1 VASTVPGAGVRGLS
15 VEPSLSVEPRDDWQ
29 IGSLRYFDSAGPMGA
44 NLRSAVG
51 GSLPGPLAAVRYP
64 SAQAELILAW
74 RSPTETLIMT
84 ADGATFAAVG
94 SRAAEDRSAGY
105 LVDQTGGVRAWQ
117 LAGARARDVLERI
130 GSAGSIPAPGEARTG
145 RLAELPVL
153 SLSVREGEFVLLVER
168 VYSEHLL
175 GWISETAADI

>member
-1 VASTVPGAGVRGLS
+1 MASTAAGPRASLS
-15 VEPSLSVEPRDDWQ
+15 IDPSLSVEPRHDWH
-29 IGSLRYFDSAGPMGA
+29 IGALRYFDGAGAMGA
-44 NLRSAVG
+44 NLRGVVG
-51 GSLPGPLAAVRYP
+51 GSLPGPLAAVRYA

-84 ADGATFAAVG
+84 ADRAAFAAVA

-117 LAGARARDVLERI
+117 LAGVRARDALERI
-130 GSAGSIPAPGEARTG
+130 GSAGSIPALGGARTG
-145 RLAELPVL
+145 RLADLPVL

-175 GWISETAADI
+175 GWISETAADM

>member
-1 VASTVPGAGVRGLS
+1 VPSLSVERGLS
-15 VEPSLSVEPRDDWQ
+15 VEPMHDWQ
-29 IGSLRYFDSAGPMGA
+29 IGSLRYFDGAGPMGA

-51 GSLPGPLAAVRYP
+51 GSLPGPLAAVRYA

-84 ADGATFAAVG
+84 ADGAAFAAVG
-94 SRAAEDRSAGY
+94 SRAAEDRSVGH

-130 GSAGSIPAPGEARTG
+130 GSAGSIPALGEARTG
-145 RLAELPVL
+145 RLAELPVM

-175 GWISETAADI
+175 GWISETVADI

>member
-1 VASTVPGAGVRGLS
+1 VASTAPGPQV
-15 VEPSLSVEPRDDWQ
+15 PSLSVEPRHDWQ
-29 IGSLRYFDSAGPMGA
+29 IGSLRYFDGAGSMGA

-51 GSLPGPLAAVRYP
+51 GPLPGPLTAVRYA

-84 ADGATFAAVG
+84 ADGAAFAAVA

-105 LVDQTGGVRAWQ
+105 LVEQTGGVRAWQ
-117 LAGARARDVLERI
+117 LAGTRARDVLERI
-130 GSAGSIPAPGEARTG
+130 GSAGSIPALGESRAG

-153 SLSVREGEFVLLVER
+153 SISVREGEFVLLVER

-175 GWISETAADI
+175 GWIDATTADM